1 MVYKLDP
8 IYFNGTTFHLDE
20 ETWEMSGDWTDYRGR
35 NEPIPASCFPQTLTF
50 DEASGAL
57 PDMFHTARDI
67 VMFSERARL
76 VMEQH
81 APGQVEFI
89 PVDVDAPPKVAARL
103 DFADAYYFINV
114 LGRAQRLQ
122 WLEMP
127 YRQFPSQGDGI
138 DWFGPLPGLGAWK
151 LRKRSVEEPL
161 IWHDDPWV
169 VGNKQY
175 SAHNEVFVEDAL
187 WRELD
192 TEFPDQLNALRVG
205 VERSSI

>member
-1 MVYKLDP
+1 MVYKFDP
-8 IYFNGTTFHLDE
+8 IYFNGTIFELDDK
-20 ETWEMSGDWTDYRGR
+20 TWEMSGDWMGYRGR

-50 DEASGAL
+50 EAAGSAL

-67 VMFSERARL
+67 VVFSEPARL
-76 VMEQH
+76 VMERR

-103 DFADAYYFINV
+103 DFADAYYFVNF

-138 DWFGPLPGLGAWK
+138 EWFGPLPGLSAWMV
-151 LRKRSVEEPL
+151 RKRSEGEPL
-161 IWHDDPWV
+161 IWRDDPWIV
-169 VGNKQY
+169 ENKRY
-175 SAHNEVFVEDAL
+175 SAQSEVFVEDAL

-192 TEFPDQLNALRVG
+192 MQFPDQLNALKVG
-205 VERSSI
+205 G